1 MAESPGFVQIRK
13 FIAIRLPA
21 TNIERVFSSM
31 RIQIA
36 RVALFAALVPA
47 CVFLFSAE
55 EKFKTLFDGKSL
67 EGWVQH
73 GGKATYKIEK
83 GVIVGTAVPDT
94 PNSFLCTRKHYGDFI
109 LELEFK
115 VDSMLNSG
123 VQIRSHVYEKDT
135 TIQIRGKK
143 RKKKAGTVY
152 GYQVEIDPSAR
163 AYSGGVYDEARRGW
177 LNDLKDNEAARKA
190 FKQGDWNSFRII
202 CKGDSI
208 RTWINGV
215 AAADFKDSMTAKG
228 FIALQV
234 HGVGKRKD
242 RVGKQVRWRN
252 IRIAEL

>member
-1 MAESPGFVQIRK
+1 MCIRD
-13 FIAIRLPA
+13 R
-21 TNIERVFSSM
+21 
-31 RIQIA
+31 
-36 RVALFAALVPA
+36 
-47 CVFLFSAE
+47 
-55 EKFKTLFDGKSL
+55 
-67 EGWVQH
+67 
-73 GGKATYKIEK
+73 
-83 GVIVGTAVPDT
+83 
-94 PNSFLCTRKHYGDFI
+94 
-109 LELEFK
+109 
-115 VDSMLNSG
+115 
-123 VQIRSHVYEKDT
+123 
-135 TIQIRGKK
+135 
-143 RKKKAGTVY
+143 AGTVY

>member
-1 MAESPGFVQIRK
+1 M
-13 FIAIRLPA
+13 
-21 TNIERVFSSM
+21 
-31 RIQIA
+31 A
-36 RVALFAALVPA
+36 RVVLFVGLVSA
-47 CVFLFSAE
+47 GFLLFSAE
-55 EKFKTLFDGKSL
+55 DKSRLLFDGKSL
-67 EGWVQH
+67 QGWVQH
-73 GGKATYKIEK
+73 GGKATYKVEK
-83 GVIVGTAVPDT
+83 GVIVGTAVPNT

-152 GYQVEIDPSAR
+152 GYQVEIDPSPR

-177 LNDLKDNEAARKA
+177 LNDLKDNEPARKA
-190 FKQGDWNSFRII
+190 FRQGEWNSFRII

-208 RTWINGV
+208 KTWINGV
-215 AAADFKDSMTAKG
+215 AAADLKDSMTAKG

-234 HGVGKRKD
+234 HGVGKHKD

-252 IRIAEL
+252 IRISEL